1 MRAGWVKWVAMVA
14 LMGACAGDDNADTAA
29 TDSVPAVSTPATPAA
44 PALGDAEIA
53 HVAVTANT
61 IDKEAGEHALSK
73 STNADIKQF
82 AQTMIADHTGVNQQ
96 AGALAQKLGVTPMD
110 NAVSQQL
117 KTEADAAKADL
128 ATKTGVGFDRGYI
141 AREVAYHQGVLNAL
155 DQVLIPGAQN
165 AELKTLL
172 EKVRPAIAAHLQM
185 AQQLQ
190 AKLGS

>member
-1 MRAGWVKWVAMVA
+1 MT
-14 LMGACAGDDNADTAA
+14 GACAGDDNADTAA
-29 TDSVPAVSTPATPAA
+29 TDSVPAVSTPAASQA
-44 PALGDAEIA
+44 PKLGDAEIA

-61 IDKEAGEHALSK
+61 IDKEAGEQAMSK
-73 STNADIKQF
+73 STNAD
-82 AQTMIADHTGVNQQ
+82 
-96 AGALAQKLGVTPMD
+96 D
-110 NAVSQQL
+110 NEVSHQL

-128 ATKTGVGFDRGYI
+128 ATKTGAEFDRGYI

-165 AELKTLL
+165 AELKALL

-190 AKLGS
+190 AKLG